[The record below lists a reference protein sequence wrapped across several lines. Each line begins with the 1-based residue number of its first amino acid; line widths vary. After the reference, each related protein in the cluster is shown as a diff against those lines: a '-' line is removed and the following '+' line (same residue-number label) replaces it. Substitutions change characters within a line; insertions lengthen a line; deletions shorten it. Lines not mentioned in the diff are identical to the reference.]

1 VTNFQ
6 GCLFRRVATRSVI
19 AALPVAMT
27 AAYASGLFVQPPR
40 LAAQIDYVPVA
51 EITVAPTTV
60 GIADSP
66 LYGMSRADIDKQL
79 DEMLSLGVTNIR
91 VFVPWAFVE
100 PADNQYDW
108 SHIQDVMDAAA
119 ARNMGVLAEIN
130 ATPLWADS
138 APGIGSILFPGSGI
152 PKVSAFVDF
161 VKAFVGKYAGTV
173 SAYEIW
179 NEPNYIAN
187 SSPIN
192 PEAYA
197 ALLQAVYPVI
207 KDPVSGLDK
216 TATVIAGALGTVQT
230 HPLGLTM
237 SPVEYVQRM
246 LAAGAMNSFD
256 ALSIH
261 PYNEEIPITG
271 TCATCPS
278 WMLTPQQQLDVIK
291 TLIDGKK
298 IWITEYGLPTT
309 PVDGGFTEQD
319 QATWL
324 KDMLDYWQTFGSQAG
339 PIFFYNT
346 RDVQPN
352 STDPQNNYGLFYNN
366 WDPKAAATMLKDWI
380 AAHLVLP
387 PTNPVALNPIAQFL
401 AAIQQAFQSFSQAL
415 SQLFNPL
422 SFVQSFF
429 QAITSLFGFGAPA
442 PAAVVTTSNTVAPSA
457 ARMALAKADLEPS
470 IDTGTGSG
478 TASETHAGEAASAVA
493 VAVEPAVEPAAQP
506 EAQPEAEPK
515 KAESGAAQTES
526 PDVPQAV
533 SETSVTDA
541 NETAT
546 APKVD
551 SATTVSDTDEDQS
564 KTTSGATS
572 AAKTEAADATPA
584 KPEKTSTEKS
594 GAEKTGT
601 EKSGTEKT
609 SSASAASDNDKP
621 KAGSDSAGGG
631 SSSSSSSGSSSGS
644 SGGSG
649 SSE

>member
-1 VTNFQ
+1 
-6 GCLFRRVATRSVI
+6 VI

-66 LYGMSRADIDKQL
+66 LYGMSRADIDKSL
-79 DEMLSLGVTNIR
+79 DQMLSLGVTNIR
-91 VFVPWAFVE
+91 VFVPWALVE

-138 APGIGSILFPGSGI
+138 APGIGSIVFPGSGI
-152 PKVSAFVDF
+152 PNVNAFVDF
-161 VKAFVGKYAGTV
+161 VKVFVGKYASTV

-179 NEPNYIAN
+179 NEPNYIAF

-216 TATVIAGALGTVQT
+216 TATVVAGALGTVQT

-271 TCATCPS
+271 TCAACPS
-278 WMLTPQQQLDVIK
+278 WMLTPAQQLDVIK

-346 RDVQPN
+346 RDVQPD
-352 STDPQNNYGLFYNN
+352 SVDPQNNYGLFYNN

-380 AAHLVLP
+380 AAHLLLP
-387 PTNPVALNPIAQFL
+387 PANPVALNPIEQFF

-429 QAITSLFGFGAPA
+429 QAITNLFGFGAPA

-457 ARMALAKADLEPS
+457 ARMALAKADPEPS

-478 TASETHAGEAASAVA
+478 TASDTHDVEAASASAPA
-493 VAVEPAVEPAAQP
+493 VAVEPAVEPAAQT

-515 KAESGAAQTES
+515 KAEPEAAPTES
-526 PDVPQAV
+526 PNLPQAV
-533 SETSVTDA
+533 SQTSVTDA

-551 SATTVSDTDEDQS
+551 SATAVSDTDDIQS
-564 KTTSGATS
+564 KTSSGATS

-584 KPEKTSTEKS
+584 KPEKTSTE
-594 GAEKTGT
+594 T
-601 EKSGTEKT
+601 T

-631 SSSSSSSGSSSGS
+631 SSSSSSGNSSSSGS

>member
-152 PKVSAFVDF
+152 PKVDAFVDF

-216 TATVIAGALGTVQT
+216 TATVVAGALGTVQT
-230 HPLGLTM
+230 DPFGFTM
-237 SPVEYVQRM
+237 SPVDYVQRM

-278 WMLTPQQQLDVIK
+278 FMLTPQQQLDVIK

-339 PIFFYNT
+339 PIFLYNT

-380 AAHLVLP
+380 AAHLVAP
-387 PTNPVALNPIAQFL
+387 PTNPAALNPIEQFL

-429 QAITSLFGFGAPA
+429 QAITNLFGFGAPA

-457 ARMALAKADLEPS
+457 ARMALAKADPEPS
-470 IDTGTGSG
+470 IDTGSGSG
-478 TASETHAGEAASAVA
+478 TATATHAGEAASAVA

-631 SSSSSSSGSSSGS
+631 SSSSSSGSSSGS